1 MFSDEEKTDNYILMK
16 VFVFLLRTV
25 FSPSVLNERIG
36 LQIHEFSIRYVDE
49 ASGSVSEREI
59 QILAYYIKVLFNRKH
74 LKKERVIMSEKIA
87 LVTGASGGIGRAI
100 AIALAETGAY
110 VYVNYNGSQGKAE
123 ETVRLIEEKGG
134 RAEICKFN
142 VGDFEETNK
151 AVAEIIAAQGRLDIL
166 VNNAGI
172 TKDGLMMMMTEEQFD
187 AVININLKGA
197 FNTIKAA
204 TRTMVKQRSGRII
217 NITSVSGVMGNAGQA
232 NYSASKAG
240 MIGLTKSMARE
251 LASRNITV
259 NAVAPGFIE
268 TEMTA
273 VLSDAVK
280 EGAVKQ
286 IPVGRFGQPEDI
298 ANMVKYLASDEAA
311 YITGQVICV
320 DGGMAM

>member
-1 MFSDEEKTDNYILMK
+1 
-16 VFVFLLRTV
+16 
-25 FSPSVLNERIG
+25 
-36 LQIHEFSIRYVDE
+36 
-49 ASGSVSEREI
+49 
-59 QILAYYIKVLFNRKH
+59 
-74 LKKERVIMSEKIA
+74 MSEKIA

-100 AIALAETGAY
+100 AVALAGAGAY

-123 ETVRLIEEKGG
+123 ETLRLIEEKGG
-134 RAEICKFN
+134 QAEICKFN

-151 AVAEIIAAQGRLDIL
+151 AVSDIIAAKGRIDIL

-172 TKDGLMMMMTEEQFD
+172 TKDGLMMMMTEAQFD
-187 AVININLKGA
+187 DVININLKGA

-273 VLSDAVK
+273 VLSDTVK
-280 EGAVKQ
+280 EAAVKQ

-311 YITGQVICV
+311 YVTGQVICV

>member
-1 MFSDEEKTDNYILMK
+1 
-16 VFVFLLRTV
+16 
-25 FSPSVLNERIG
+25 
-36 LQIHEFSIRYVDE
+36 
-49 ASGSVSEREI
+49 
-59 QILAYYIKVLFNRKH
+59 
-74 LKKERVIMSEKIA
+74 MSEKIA
-87 LVTGASGGIGRAI
+87 RVTGASGGIGRAI
-100 AIALAETGAY
+100 AVALAGAGAY

-134 RAEICKFN
+134 QAEICKFN

-151 AVAEIIAAQGRLDIL
+151 AVSDIIAAKGRLDIL

-172 TKDGLMMMMTEEQFD
+172 TKDGLMMMMTEAQFD
-187 AVININLKGA
+187 DVININLKGA

-273 VLSDAVK
+273 VLSDTVK
-280 EGAVKQ
+280 EAAVKQ

-311 YITGQVICV
+311 YVTGQVICV

>member
-1 MFSDEEKTDNYILMK
+1 MS
-16 VFVFLLRTV
+16 
-25 FSPSVLNERIG
+25 
-36 LQIHEFSIRYVDE
+36 Q
-49 ASGSVSEREI
+49 
-59 QILAYYIKVLFNRKH
+59 
-74 LKKERVIMSEKIA
+74 ERVA

-100 AIALAETGAY
+100 AIALAGSGAY
-110 VYVNYNGSQGKAE
+110 VYVNYNGSQSKAE
-123 ETVRLIEEKGG
+123 ETVKLIKEAGG
-134 RAEICKFN
+134 EAEICKFN

-151 AVAEIIAAQGRLDIL
+151 AVSDIIAAKGRLDVL

-187 AVININLKGA
+187 DVININLKGA
-197 FNTIKAA
+197 FNTIKAV
-204 TRTMVKQRSGRII
+204 TRTMVKQRGGRII

-280 EGAVKQ
+280 EAAVKQ

-298 ANMVKYLASDEAA
+298 ANMVKYLASEEAA
-311 YITGQVICV
+311 YVTGQVICV